1 MDDLTTQA
9 LDIVWENDAIKSKV
23 KKATPYVAAFVLF
36 QLLIFLMLVYLVQLH
51 FRGAGGV

>member
-1 MDDLTTQA
+1 MDDLTNQA

-36 QLLIFLMLVYLVQLH
+36 QILIFLMLVYLVQH
-51 FRGAGGV
+51 ARTGGM